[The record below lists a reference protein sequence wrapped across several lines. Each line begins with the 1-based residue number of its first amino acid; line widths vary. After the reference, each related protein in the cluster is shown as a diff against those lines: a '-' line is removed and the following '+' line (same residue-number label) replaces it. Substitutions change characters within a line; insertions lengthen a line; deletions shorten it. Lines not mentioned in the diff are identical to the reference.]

1 MLINSR
7 QCLFCCRYS
16 VDPGDI
22 DIPVGCVV
30 RAMPGSVDREMVR
43 VDIVDQSTR
52 VFHLADHE
60 ELVSHI
66 VSVQYRDPDN
76 PPKVCLHTPPLVLL
90 LQKILMK
97 SNKLH
102 VTVILPIHVSLF
114 VFPALSAPVSVLT
127 TLQPQKRA
135 N

>member
-1 MLINSR
+1 MLINSK
-7 QCLFCCRYS
+7 QCSFRCRYS

-66 VSVQYRDPDN
+66 VSLQYRDPDN
-76 PPKVCLHTPPLVLL
+76 PPKVCLHTSPFTIAEDINEK
-90 LQKILMK
+90 QQ
-97 SNKLH
+97 
-102 VTVILPIHVSLF
+102 T
-114 VFPALSAPVSVLT
+114 
-127 TLQPQKRA
+127 
-135 N
+135 